1 MKKYLRLFLFNL
13 VSLWLIASLL
23 PGVSFSGG
31 YQTLALA
38 AVVLTLVNLLLKP
51 LVNILLLPINLLTL
65 GMFRWLINVITLY
78 LVTIF
83 VPQFKITSFFCPG
96 FNYQGFIIPS
106 MYLSTFWVFV
116 LSSFMISLA
125 TTFLLWLSK

>member
-13 VSLWLIASLL
+13 VSLWLIAGLL

-38 AVVLTLVNLLLKP
+38 AVVLTLVNLLIKP

-83 VPQFKITSFFCPG
+83 VPQFKITSFFYPG

-106 MYLSTFWVFV
+106 MYLSTFLVFV

-125 TTFLLWLSK
+125 TTFLLWLSN